1 MHSVSCR
8 ESVFVSCLLFGLLYI
23 QWSCR
28 TSSRDVE
35 GPSSVS
41 CVLVGLSN
49 QLELIKG
56 RIEVMYAGIARGSH
70 LKKNHCRA
78 GPDWRGRGKRS
89 KVELQNLRLP
99 ARRWLASRGS
109 LHPEAALALVV
120 ADPNG
125 KGSTESKAS
134 GDRAGNVTAGS
145 TSGGL
150 AYRCASG
157 VPASHLPPLV

>member
-1 MHSVSCR
+1 MHSVRSR
-8 ESVFVSCLLFGLLYI
+8 GSVFVSCVLFGFLYI

-28 TSSRDVE
+28 TSSRAVE

-49 QLELIKG
+49 QLGLIEG
-56 RIEVMYAGIARGSH
+56 RIEAMYAGSARGSH
-70 LKKNHCRA
+70 LKKNHCLA
-78 GPDWRGRGKRS
+78 GLDWRGGGKRS
-89 KVELQNLRLP
+89 KVELQNLWLP
-99 ARRWLASRGS
+99 ARRLLASRGS
-109 LHPEAALALVV
+109 LHPEAALALVF

-134 GDRAGNVTAGS
+134 SDRAGNVTAGS
-145 TSGGL
+145 TPGGL

-157 VPASHLPPLV
+157 VPPSHLPPLV